1 MYIKEQ
7 DKDLTIFIKYNNW
20 QSEEKTL
27 ICGAPTKAQFILH
40 ELVSQIPSFWNY
52 EKFIL
57 AYLKSRETEKLFW
70 NQRKM
75 YEGAWLKE
83 KGNRFIKNGIFG
95 DPKP

>member
-1 MYIKEQ
+1 M
-7 DKDLTIFIKYNNW
+7 
-20 QSEEKTL
+20 
-27 ICGAPTKAQFILH
+27 APTKAQLILH
-40 ELVSQIPSFWNY
+40 ELIPQIPLFWNY
-52 EKFIL
+52 ENHIYS
-57 AYLKSRETEKLFW
+57 YLKSREIEKLFW